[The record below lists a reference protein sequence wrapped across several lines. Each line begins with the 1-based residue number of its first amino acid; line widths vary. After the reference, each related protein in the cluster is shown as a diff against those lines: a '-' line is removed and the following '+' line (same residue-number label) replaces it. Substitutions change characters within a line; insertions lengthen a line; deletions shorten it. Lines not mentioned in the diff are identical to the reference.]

1 MGNTKDT
8 GFLRNL
14 ISYDAS
20 GNIVLPANL
29 TVTGSLLTSGG
40 ATYATQSYVTTQ
52 ISNLV
57 NAAPGALDTLNE
69 LAAALG
75 NDANFS
81 TTVTNSIATKLAL
94 SGGTL
99 TGSLSGTS
107 ATFSG
112 DLFIVESG
120 NALLR
125 VQASTNTTPIADIEL
140 MRGTNT
146 TWGADGYGDYRFR
159 NSGGDLTIQ
168 YGDNGIT
175 STRLTIASTGATI
188 FSGDT
193 TFNAAVAIGT
203 TPTNRLFQVYAN
215 TSTTTPIIKFENVGT
230 GDSVTEY
237 RVPGAS
243 WYVGIDNSDSDT
255 FKIGP
260 ELLGT
265 ADRLVI
271 TNAGNVG
278 IGTTTPGARLSVLGD
293 GTYTSGEITVSE
305 HVDQIGTSA
314 KRGVILGYYANGSS
328 ATAGMIR
335 VPNNGNLIINASGG
349 NVGIGTTSPT
359 YNLSVASY
367 LGVGAQGGGDI
378 VLIGGGSGVGAFIQ
392 LRYATGTTNVHLAG
406 NGNSY
411 LNAYYGNAGV
421 GTTNPAST
429 LSVQGEIA
437 KYCTTS
443 GVDGNFEN
451 LIKYG
456 YFGDLQSGTSSI
468 NRWIGIDATVTAGAA
483 VTNTL
488 RIRAYGGGSGNA
500 APVNVV
506 DFRGDQSSV
515 FYGYIKH
522 NTRVF
527 SGNSYIGNLSPNLN
541 TAYSRNYLL
550 VCNLNDAAG
559 FSLSGHMNAASYTCW
574 NMSSFWIMKN
584 YSSTNGSA
592 GITGMYKGGGCDM
605 NIVDLNYAGGRYI
618 AIGYTSN
625 PEVNG
630 MWIGYRVN
638 HMLNADGS
646 AIVVPD
652 SSVSINSTYATY

>member
-1 MGNTKDT
+1 MSNTKDT

-20 GNIVLPANL
+20 GNITLPANL
-29 TVTGSLLTSGG
+29 TVTGSLLANGG
-40 ATYATQSYVTTQ
+40 GSYATQSYVTTQ
-52 ISNLV
+52 ITNLI
-57 NAAPGALDTLNE
+57 NSAPTALDTLNE

-81 TTVTNSIATKLAL
+81 TTVTNSIASKLSL

-99 TGSLSGTS
+99 TGALSGTS
-107 ATFSG
+107 ATFKGIGIFDNSASG
-112 DLFIVESG
+112 DANSGIRIVAPISTTHYNWMIGAQQNINTGFEITPSTTVGGTTFSTPALSILQSGAATFSSSVTAASIGVNGGNNYSQLESSTG
-120 NALLR
+120 TFGSTVALL
-125 VQASTNTTPIADIEL
+125 SL
-140 MRGTNT
+140 
-146 TWGADGYGDYRFR
+146 
-159 NSGGDLTIQ
+159 
-168 YGDNGIT
+168 
-175 STRLTIASTGATI
+175 
-188 FSGDT
+188 
-193 TFNAAVAIGT
+193 AI
-203 TPTNRLFQVYAN
+203 
-215 TSTTTPIIKFENVGT
+215 K
-230 GDSVTEY
+230 
-237 RVPGAS
+237 
-243 WYVGIDNSDSDT
+243 
-255 FKIGP
+255 
-260 ELLGT
+260 
-265 ADRLVI
+265 
-271 TNAGNVG
+271 
-278 IGTTTPGARLSVLGD
+278 D
-293 GTYTSGEITVSE
+293 GTYNPRATVSFKT
-305 HVDQIGTSA
+305 QTGSA
-314 KRGVILGYYANGSS
+314 YSVIFDS
-328 ATAGMIR
+328 AYSTGWGATNW
-335 VPNNGNLIINASGG
+335 VFNSG
-349 NVGIGTTSPT
+349 NVGIGTTSPA

-367 LGVGAQGGGDI
+367 LGVGAQGGSDI

-411 LNAYYGNAGV
+411 LNSSYGSVGV
-421 GTTNPAST
+421 GTTNPAHM

-443 GVDGNFEN
+443 GVDGNFQN

-456 YFGDLQSGTSSI
+456 YFSDLQSGNSLA

-488 RIRAYGGGSGNA
+488 RIRAYAGGGGNA
-500 APVNVV
+500 VPANVA

-522 NTRVF
+522 TTRVF
-527 SGNSYIGNLSPNLN
+527 SGNSYVGNLSPNLN
-541 TAYSRNYLL
+541 TAYTRNYLL
-550 VCNLNDAAG
+550 VCDLNNAAG
-559 FSLSGHMNAASYTCW
+559 FSLNGHMNAASYTCW

-592 GITGMYKGGGCDM
+592 GITGMYKSGCDM

-625 PEVNG
+625 PEING
-630 MWIGYRVN
+630 SWIGYRVN

-652 SSVSINSTYATY
+652 SSVSINATYASY

>member
-29 TVTGSLLTSGG
+29 TVTGSLLTSSG

-99 TGSLSGTS
+99 TGTLTITSGGTERYIQLLGYNSAYTTIRSNVGYNSVYNNTAILTNTNSNESGQGNSALPSWLINIGGNETEADTFAIKRSPAGSFTFSNRFILTS
-107 ATFSG
+107 AGAATFSSSVTATG
-112 DLFIVESG
+112 IYSNTDFRTDGGTVKVGAGSNNYYTQISTAYNYPYVDSYLDSVAGVSYEGRLNF
-120 NALLR
+120 R
-125 VQASTNTTPIADIEL
+125 VS
-140 MRGTNT
+140 
-146 TWGADGYGDYRFR
+146 
-159 NSGGDLTIQ
+159 SGGGALSTKMTI
-168 YGDNGIT
+168 
-175 STRLTIASTGATI
+175 L
-188 FSGDT
+188 
-193 TFNAAVAIGT
+193 
-203 TPTNRLFQVYAN
+203 
-215 TSTTTPIIKFENVGT
+215 
-230 GDSVTEY
+230 
-237 RVPGAS
+237 
-243 WYVGIDNSDSDT
+243 NS
-255 FKIGP
+255 
-260 ELLGT
+260 
-265 ADRLVI
+265 
-271 TNAGNVG
+271 GNVG
-278 IGTTTPGARLSVLGD
+278 IGTTNPA
-293 GTYTSGEITVSE
+293 
-305 HVDQIGTSA
+305 
-314 KRGVILGYYANGSS
+314 
-328 ATAGMIR
+328 
-335 VPNNGNLIINASGG
+335 
-349 NVGIGTTSPT
+349 

-411 LNAYYGNAGV
+411 LNAYYGNTGI

-443 GVDGNFEN
+443 GVDGNFQN

-456 YFGDLQSGTSSI
+456 YSSDLQSGNSTA

-488 RIRAYGGGSGNA
+488 RIRAYAGGSGNA
-500 APVNVV
+500 APVNVA

-527 SGNSYIGNLSPNLN
+527 SGNSYVGNLSPNLN

-550 VCNLNDAAG
+550 VCDLNNVAG

>member
-1 MGNTKDT
+1 
-8 GFLRNL
+8 
-14 ISYDAS
+14 
-20 GNIVLPANL
+20 
-29 TVTGSLLTSGG
+29 
-40 ATYATQSYVTTQ
+40 
-52 ISNLV
+52 
-57 NAAPGALDTLNE
+57 
-69 LAAALG
+69 
-75 NDANFS
+75 
-81 TTVTNSIATKLAL
+81 
-94 SGGTL
+94 
-99 TGSLSGTS
+99 
-107 ATFSG
+107 
-112 DLFIVESG
+112 
-120 NALLR
+120 
-125 VQASTNTTPIADIEL
+125 
-140 MRGTNT
+140 MR
-146 TWGADGYGDYRFR
+146 
-159 NSGGDLTIQ
+159 
-168 YGDNGIT
+168 IT
-175 STRLTIASTGATI
+175 S
-188 FSGDT
+188 
-193 TFNAAVAIGT
+193 
-203 TPTNRLFQVYAN
+203 
-215 TSTTTPIIKFENVGT
+215 
-230 GDSVTEY
+230 
-237 RVPGAS
+237 
-243 WYVGIDNSDSDT
+243 
-255 FKIGP
+255 
-260 ELLGT
+260 
-265 ADRLVI
+265 
-271 TNAGNVG
+271 AGNVG
-278 IGTTTPGARLSVLGD
+278 IGTTAPA
-293 GTYTSGEITVSE
+293 
-305 HVDQIGTSA
+305 
-314 KRGVILGYYANGSS
+314 
-328 ATAGMIR
+328 
-335 VPNNGNLIINASGG
+335 
-349 NVGIGTTSPT
+349 

-411 LNAYYGNAGV
+411 LNAYYGNTGI

-443 GVDGNFEN
+443 GVDGNFQN

-456 YFGDLQSGTSSI
+456 YNSDLQSGNSNA
-468 NRWIGIDATVTAGAA
+468 NRWLGIDATVTAGAA
-483 VTNTL
+483 VINTL

-500 APVNVV
+500 VPVNVA

-522 NTRVF
+522 TTRVF
-527 SGNSYIGNLSPNLN
+527 SGNSYVGNLSPNLN

-550 VCNLNDAAG
+550 VCDLNNIAG
-559 FSLSGHMNAASYTCW
+559 FSLSGHMNAASYACW

-638 HMLNADGS
+638 HLLNADGS

>member
-29 TVTGSLLTSGG
+29 TVNG
-40 ATYATQSYVTTQ
+40 AVNGASAAFSSAGNLGTQLQ
-52 ISNLV
+52 
-57 NAAPGALDTLNE
+57 
-69 LAAALG
+69 
-75 NDANFS
+75 
-81 TTVTNSIATKLAL
+81 
-94 SGGTL
+94 
-99 TGSLSGTS
+99 LSGTTDS
-107 ATFSG
+107 AGIRF
-112 DLFIVESG
+112 
-120 NALLR
+120 
-125 VQASTNTTPIADIEL
+125 TPVTGEV
-140 MRGTNT
+140 
-146 TWGADGYGDYRFR
+146 WE
-159 NSGGDLTIQ
+159 IQ
-168 YGDNGIT
+168 
-175 STRLTIASTGATI
+175 
-188 FSGDT
+188 
-193 TFNAAVAIGT
+193 
-203 TPTNRLFQVYAN
+203 AN
-215 TSTTTPIIKFENVGT
+215 TSNQWFVYNRTDN
-230 GDSVTEY
+230 EY
-237 RVPGAS
+237 R
-243 WYVGIDNSDSDT
+243 
-255 FKIGP
+255 F
-260 ELLGT
+260 
-265 ADRLVI
+265 VI
-271 TNAGNVG
+271 TG
-278 IGTTTPGARLSVLGD
+278 
-293 GTYTSGEITVSE
+293 
-305 HVDQIGTSA
+305 
-314 KRGVILGYYANGSS
+314 
-328 ATAGMIR
+328 
-335 VPNNGNLIINASGG
+335 GG
-349 NVGIGTTSPT
+349 NVGIGTTNPAVRLDVDGSIRASGAFTLGSGYAINFYDAGTTAYTWIEGSSYNQAYSFLAFTTGGSEKVRILSDGKTGIGTNSPLEKLHVAGSIYVTGGIFLPSTSVSNITTYNGSNGMTINGTTNTVALMSGGYETIILSNTGKVGIGTSSPT
-359 YNLSVASY
+359 LALSVIGQVRAGYATGAGLTIGLAPNGVPNNDLNAYVVWGDNASFGGENGDLIYIPRTSTSGNHRFYTGSFGLASEKVRITYEGRVGIGTTAPAYNLSVASY

-411 LNAYYGNAGV
+411 LNAYYGNTGV

-443 GVDGNFEN
+443 GVDGNFQN

-456 YFGDLQSGTSSI
+456 YSSDLQSGNSTA

-500 APVNVV
+500 VPVNVA
-506 DFRGDQSSV
+506 DFRGDLSSV

-527 SGNSYIGNLSPNLN
+527 SGNSYVGNLSPNLN
-541 TAYSRNYLL
+541 TAYTRNYLL
-550 VCNLNDAAG
+550 VCDLNNVAG

-584 YSSTNGSA
+584 YSSTNGTA